1 MKPFM
6 HTLPAGTNESLT
18 PRFSA
23 GTKDCIV
30 PRFSAGTEDCIA
42 PRFSA
47 GTEDCIAPRFS
58 AGLKDLPNEDFS
70 PKQID
75 SLPDLKILGL
85 LNVMFW
91 AEALLI
97 INHLNPRPEDRGN
110 SARGNSETLGNSVNC
125 LIP

>member
-23 GTKDCIV
+23 GTKDCI
-30 PRFSAGTEDCIA
+30 
-42 PRFSA
+42 
-47 GTEDCIAPRFS
+47 APRFS
-58 AGLKDLPNEDFS
+58 AGLKDSPEQDFS

-97 INHLNPRPEDRGN
+97 INHLNPRPEGRGN
-110 SARGNSETLGNSVNC
+110 S
-125 LIP
+125 